1 MYPFYIL
8 AQPLFVHVWESQ
20 IVLGIFPCHG
30 VHLSNWQLKKG
41 TISHSIY
48 YLFLVIAPGDPA
60 GMLNVFRQPG
70 PMGPR
75 GVQGPHMRPDMPPHF
90 QGPGGP
96 RQGGPMG
103 PLFPGPEGPM
113 MGPRMRGPMPP
124 RMQGGHGVVRGMVP
138 GPRPLLPEMVSFS
151 LFFTFIIPDIFEFLF

>member
-1 MYPFYIL
+1 
-8 AQPLFVHVWESQ
+8 
-20 IVLGIFPCHG
+20 
-30 VHLSNWQLKKG
+30 
-41 TISHSIY
+41 
-48 YLFLVIAPGDPA
+48 
-60 GMLNVFRQPG
+60 
-70 PMGPR
+70 
-75 GVQGPHMRPDMPPHF
+75 MRPDMPPHF

-124 RMQGGHGVVRGMVP
+124 RLQGGHGVVRGMVP

-151 LFFTFIIPDIFEFLF
+151 LFFALSNNSQPY